1 MSTGYI
7 ANMTGNELR
16 QRITRLGLTYA
27 KAAELLGLSLS
38 GLNHQMRGERAVT
51 RQTKMLLER
60 LEAEMAPDVVTK
72 RKRRV

>member
-1 MSTGYI
+1 
-7 ANMTGNELR
+7 MTGNELR